1 MATAGVA
8 RMIDALRQPLTA
20 LCAGLAVWASG
31 LLAMALLGLGARIA
45 PLADDPA
52 LAPALP
58 EVHLAETAA
67 HLRPLSDYPE
77 IGQRPLL
84 SPDRRPSAGGA
95 LPSDEGAPLD
105 ATLTGVI
112 ISGDVRIALLQD
124 ADGGRNRRV
133 REGELL
139 EGTAWRLQSLQPR
152 RAVFIGPEG
161 EKALELRVFDGKGG
175 AAPTPLAAASG
186 ADASSAAP
194 APPEPAQPTA
204 AAPTAKAG
212 DAAAEQQA
220 QVEEIRRR
228 IEARRAQMRA
238 EAARKAAA
246 TQEDKK

>member
-1 MATAGVA
+1 
-8 RMIDALRQPLTA
+8 MIDAFRQPLTA
-20 LCAGLAVWASG
+20 LCAGFALWTLG
-31 LLAMALLGLGARIA
+31 LLVLALLGLGARFA
-45 PLADDPA
+45 PLADDPS

-58 EVHLAETAA
+58 ELRLAEASARLGALT
-67 HLRPLSDYPE
+67 DYPE

-84 SPDRRPSAGGA
+84 SPDRRPTAGGE
-95 LPSDEGAPLD
+95 LPSDNGAPLD
-105 ATLTGVI
+105 AMLTGVI

-124 ADGGRNRRV
+124 AEGSRSRRV

-175 AAPTPLAAASG
+175 AAPTPLATTSDAGASG
-186 ADASSAAP
+186 DAP
-194 APPEPAQPTA
+194 AQAEPAQATA
-204 AAPTAKAG
+204 AAQAAKPS

-238 EAARKAAA
+238 EAARKAA

>member
-1 MATAGVA
+1 MS
-8 RMIDALRQPLTA
+8 DAIRQPLTA
-20 LCAGLAVWASG
+20 LCAGLALWAMG
-31 LLAMALLGLGARIA
+31 VLVLALFGLGARFA
-45 PLADDPA
+45 PLADDPS

-58 EVHLAETAA
+58 ALAVAESSVRLGA
-67 HLRPLSDYPE
+67 LSDYPE

-84 SPDRRPSAGGA
+84 SSDRRPTAGGS
-95 LPSDEGAPLD
+95 LPDDGGAPLD
-105 ATLTGVI
+105 ADLTGVI

-124 ADGGRNRRV
+124 ADGGRSRRV

-161 EKALELRVFDGKGG
+161 EKTLELRVFDGKGG
-175 AAPTPLAAASG
+175 AAPTPMVAADAAASQS
-186 ADASSAAP
+186 ATPSAQPSAAGND
-194 APPEPAQPTA
+194 AKSGDA
-204 AAPTAKAG
+204 AKPG

-238 EAARKAAA
+238 EAARKAA
-246 TQEDKK
+246 TQEEKK